1 MDINY
6 HEIDQTESS
15 ISYLILDSNNQQIGS
30 AEGYVGHEELVTVI
44 KIDSE
49 YQKKGLGF
57 QAFNKIYTELCLKTQ
72 ISEIAG
78 SWHKDEEF
86 SYCENGMSTNLSLFH
101 ANLKA
106 GLTKEESAFNTPTG
120 RWAQRIGYTK
130 CKIKRMTSD
139 DVHVT
144 FYK

>member
-6 HEIDQTESS
+6 HEINQTESS
-15 ISYLILDSNNQQIGS
+15 ISYLILDSNNQPIGS

-44 KIDSE
+44 KINSE

-57 QAFNKIYTELCLKTQ
+57 QAFNKIYTELSLKTQ
-72 ISEIAG
+72 ISKIAG

-86 SYCENGMSTNLSLFH
+86 SYCENNMSTNLRLFH
-101 ANLKA
+101 ENLKK
-106 GLTKEESAFNTPTG
+106 GLTEEKSALNTPTG
-120 RWAQRIGYTK
+120 KWAQRIGYDK
-130 CKIKRMTSD
+130 CKIKKVTSD